1 MKLTKKTL
9 ALLLALAMCISL
21 FTFGA
26 AAADPSAGDIV
37 IIYTNDV
44 HNVTASTDAATS
56 GAPKLDAYAQ
66 VAAYV
71 KEMKAIVG
79 NSNVTLV
86 DAGDFAQGEA
96 IGTLTKGGYPVEIM
110 NEIGYDIVVPGN
122 HEFDYGMERMQEL
135 MGMLDAKVI
144 SANFTDLGTGEAVY
158 DAYTIVEY
166 GSVKV
171 AYVGMTTPE
180 SFTKSTPVYF
190 QNDAG
195 EWVYGFCEGGNGQEL
210 YDVVQSAVDAAIAE
224 GADYVIAVG
233 HLGVDEVSAPWRSID
248 VIANTT
254 GIDAFIDGHS
264 HSAIA
269 GDNYKNKAGED
280 VLLTQT
286 GSKLANIGCMVIAAD
301 GSITSTLISTSEYEN
316 FDADALAYLEGIS
329 ALFAEELGGV
339 VAKSDYDLV
348 VNDPATGS
356 RMIRSRE
363 TNLGDLC
370 ADAYRFVLGADI
382 AFVNGGGIRTNIKA
396 GDITY
401 GNVIAVHPFGNVG
414 CVVEATGQQ
423 IIDALEM
430 SSRAVPGELGGFL
443 QVSGIEYTI
452 DWSIASTV
460 VVDDKGMFEEVA
472 GARRVSDVKVG
483 GVDIELDKTYSLAS
497 HDYMLLN
504 KGDGINMF
512 SDNKILVQP
521 VILDNQVLI
530 DYINDYLDGVVGE
543 AYADPYGQG
552 RITTLNNPDDW
563 AAERVAAAVEAGLVP
578 QSVIDGGWKRPTTRL
593 AAAETMV
600 NLIEAI
606 FDKTMDEFAEEEGWD
621 LTDGQFEDTDSPQVT
636 FLRYAGVVHGV
647 DGVNYEPNGRFNRAM
662 VVTIIGQAIEVFAQI
677 EVKGDNPFVD
687 EIPDYAIP
695 YVGFAAEMGIVE
707 GDGDGQFSSFRE
719 ISNQEIAI
727 LSLQVFTAIQAMLSV
742 SA

>member
-1 MKLTKKTL
+1 MKRTKKTL
-9 ALLLALAMCISL
+9 ALLLALVMCISL
-21 FTFGA
+21 LTIGA
-26 AAADPSAGDIV
+26 SAADPASGDIV

-71 KEMKAIVG
+71 NEMKAIVG
-79 NSNVTLV
+79 EGNVTLV
-86 DAGDFAQGEA
+86 DAGDSMQGEA
-96 IGTLTKGGYPVEIM
+96 IGTLTKGGFIAEIM

-135 MGMLDAKVI
+135 MEMLDAKVI
-144 SANFTDLGTGEAVY
+144 SANFTDLVAGKAVY
-158 DAYTIVEY
+158 DAYAIVEY

-195 EWVYGFCEGGNGQEL
+195 EWIYGFCEGGAGQDL
-210 YDVVQSAVDAAIAE
+210 YDAVQGAVDAAIAE

-233 HLGVDEVSAPWRSID
+233 HMGVDEVSAPWRSID

-254 GIDAFIDGHS
+254 GINAFIDGHS
-264 HSAIA
+264 HTAME
-269 GDNYKNKAGED
+269 GDYFKNKNGED

-286 GSKLANIGCMVIAAD
+286 GSKLANIGRMVIAAD
-301 GSITSTLISTSEYEN
+301 GTITSELISTSDYEQ
-316 FDADALAYLEGIS
+316 FDADAKVYLEGLS

-356 RMIRSRE
+356 RMIRSAE

-370 ADAYRFVLGADI
+370 ADAYRYVLGAEI
-382 AFVNGGGIRTNIKA
+382 AFVNGGGIRANINA
-396 GDITY
+396 GEITF

-452 DWSIASTV
+452 DWSIESTV
-460 VVDDKGMFEEVA
+460 VVDDKGLFEEVA

-483 GVDIELDKTYSLAS
+483 GEDIVLDKVYSLAS

-512 SDNKILVQP
+512 SENKILVQP

-530 DYINDYLDGVVGE
+530 DYINEYLDGVVGE
-543 AYADPYGQG
+543 EYANPYGQG
-552 RITTLNNPDDW
+552 RITILNNPSGW
-563 AAERVAAAVEAGLVP
+563 AAARVAAAVEAGLVP
-578 QSVIDGGWKRPTTRL
+578 QSVINGGWSRPTTRL

-600 NLIEAI
+600 LLIEAL
-606 FDKTMDEFAEEEGWD
+606 FGKTMEEIAIEEGWD
-621 LTDGQFEDTDSPQVT
+621 LADGQFEDTDSPQVT

-647 DGVNYEPNGRFNRAM
+647 DGVNYEPDGRFNRAM
-662 VVTIIGQAIEVFAQI
+662 VVTIIGQAIEVFAQM

-687 EIPDYAIP
+687 EVPDYAAP
-695 YVGFAAEMGIVE
+695 YVGFAAQMGIVE

-727 LSLQVFTAIQAMLSV
+727 LSLQVFTAVQAVLSM
-742 SA
+742 AG